1 MDILEYIRGNDDLNN
16 LLMNECDIY
25 FYEETRETQFLENNE
40 KFSLGCKAFAQDGSG
55 VNLFSLR
62 ITA

>member
-1 MDILEYIRGNDDLNN
+1 MDILEYIRENKDFNN

-40 KFSLGCKAFAQDGSG
+40 KY
-55 VNLFSLR
+55 SLR
-62 ITA
+62 A